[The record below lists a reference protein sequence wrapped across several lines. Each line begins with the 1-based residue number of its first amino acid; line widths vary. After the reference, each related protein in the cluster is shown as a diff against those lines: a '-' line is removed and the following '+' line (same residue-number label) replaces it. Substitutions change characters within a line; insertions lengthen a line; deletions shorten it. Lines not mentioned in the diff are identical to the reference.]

1 MITDGTP
8 FLKAKVMYWAV
19 LRFNPSWKG
28 KSALG
33 SCSPNGKLNC
43 LPILA
48 DDPVP
53 ITWDLEIVPLDE
65 KELESAKKLIET
77 TDPSLVEI
85 EKMAK
90 EARAAHGG

>member
-1 MITDGTP
+1 MITDGTSR
-8 FLKAKVMYWAV
+8 LKAKVMYWAV

-28 KSALG
+28 TSALG

-53 ITWDLEIVPLDE
+53 ITWQLEAVPFDQ
-65 KELESAKKLIET
+65 KELERAQKLIESS
-77 TDPSLVEI
+77 DPSLIDI

-90 EARAAHGG
+90 EARSAHGG